1 MNAIFPIR
9 RFTVDEVMRMVD
21 AGLLD
26 DGERLELIDGTLVTM
41 SPQNPP
47 HFATTKKLA
56 DRLSAEFRG
65 AYVREHGPLQ
75 TSPHDLPEPDIAVVA
90 GSIQD
95 HGRQHPRGEEAI
107 LVIEVS
113 HTTQRRDRAK
123 ARVYAR
129 GHVPVYWMLDLEQR
143 KLTVHTNPQGGTYAH
158 VVELGPDDHVTLP
171 QLDVAWRVGDLLPH

>member
-47 HFATTKKLA
+47 HATTTLLLEG
-56 DRLSAEFRG
+56 RLREAFGST
-65 AYVREHGPLQ
+65 YHVRQQYPLWI
-75 TSPHDLPEPDIAVVA
+75 SKHDMPEPDIALVRGQVRDYA
-90 GSIQD
+90 K
-95 HGRQHPRGEEAI
+95 RHPSGPDTV

-123 ARVYAR
+123 ADLYAR
-129 GHVPVYWMLDLEQR
+129 GHVPVYWMLDLER
-143 KLTVHTNPQGGTYAH
+143 PILIEHSNPQGGTYAH
-158 VVELGPDDHVTLP
+158 VVELSPDDHVTLP
-171 QLDVAWRVGDLLPH
+171 ELDVVWRVGELFP